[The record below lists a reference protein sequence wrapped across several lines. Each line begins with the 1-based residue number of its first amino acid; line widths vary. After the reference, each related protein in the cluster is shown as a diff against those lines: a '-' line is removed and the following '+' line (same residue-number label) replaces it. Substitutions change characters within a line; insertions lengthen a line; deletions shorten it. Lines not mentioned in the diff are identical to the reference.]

1 MSSLSNN
8 AKAML
13 FGLGAVLL
21 WSTVATAFSI
31 SLKHLSPT
39 QLLVIAS
46 SVSLLFLMAVLAIKG
61 ETSQLILFAKRSW
74 KSSLFFGAINPFL
87 YYLILLQAYNTLPAQ
102 EAQAIN
108 YTWAIMLSFMAVPI
122 LKQRLKPADYL
133 AAAACYF
140 GVLYIS
146 TRGQIG
152 TLEFSNLLG
161 VGFALLSTII
171 WALYWLF
178 NTKDTRPSLIGL
190 TLNFA
195 FAVPLI
201 VVFAAFTGELHHDEL
216 HSWNNEGIWGAVYI
230 GLFEMGLSFVLW
242 NQAMKLTS
250 NTSQVANLIFLAPL
264 LSIIWLSQFAGE
276 PILRSTVIGLACILA
291 GLFVQNWSKR
301 TKQALSK

>member
-1 MSSLSNN
+1 MNSLSNN

-31 SLKHLSPT
+31 SLRHLSPT
-39 QLLVIAS
+39 QLLVIAC
-46 SVSLLFLMAVLAIKG
+46 SVSLLFLMALLAIKG
-61 ETSQLILFAKRSW
+61 EIAQLLFFAKQSW

-152 TLEFSNLLG
+152 SLEFSNLSG
-161 VGFALLSTII
+161 VGFALLSTVV

-195 FAVPLI
+195 FALPLI
-201 VVFAAFTGELHHDEL
+201 VAFAAITGELQMSELTHWHHE
-216 HSWNNEGIWGAVYI
+216 AVLSAIYI

-250 NTSQVANLIFLAPL
+250 NASQVANLIFLSPL

-276 PILRSTVIGLACILA
+276 PILRSTVIGLACILV

-301 TKQALSK
+301 AKHV

>member
-1 MSSLSNN
+1 MSKFSNN
-8 AKAML
+8 TQAML

-21 WSTVATAFSI
+21 WSTVATAFSL
-31 SLKHLSPT
+31 SLKHFSPT
-39 QLLVIAS
+39 QLLLVANI
-46 SVSLLFLMAVLAIKG
+46 VSLLFLITLIAVKG
-61 ETSQLILFAKRSW
+61 ETKPLISLAKQTW

-122 LKQRLKPADYL
+122 LKQRLTPADYL

-152 TLEFSNLLG
+152 SLEFSNVSG
-161 VGFALLSTII
+161 VAFALLSTII
-171 WALYWLF
+171 WALYWLL
-178 NTKDTRPSLIGL
+178 NTKDKRPSLIGL

-195 FAVPLI
+195 FALPLI
-201 VVFAAFTGELHHDEL
+201 VIFAGVTGELNHF
-216 HSWNNEGIWGAVYI
+216 NYEGLWGAVYI

-242 NQAMKLTS
+242 NKAMKLTT
-250 NTSQVANLIFLAPL
+250 NASQVANLIFLSPL

-276 PILRSTVIGLACILA
+276 TILDSTLIGLACILT
-291 GLFVQNWSKR
+291 GLFVQNVSKK
-301 TKQALSK
+301 TKSSK

>member
-1 MSSLSNN
+1 MSKFSNN
-8 AKAML
+8 TQAML

-31 SLKHLSPT
+31 SLKYLSPT
-39 QLLVIAS
+39 QLLLVANI
-46 SVSLLFLMAVLAIKG
+46 VSLIFLTTLIALKG
-61 ETSQLILFAKRSW
+61 ETKQLISFAKQSW
-74 KSSLFFGAINPFL
+74 KSSLFFGAINPFI

-122 LKQRLKPADYL
+122 LKQRLKAADYI

-146 TRGQIG
+146 TRGQI
-152 TLEFSNLLG
+152 TSLEFSNLTG
-161 VGFALLSTII
+161 VAFALLSTII
-171 WALYWLF
+171 WALYWLL
-178 NTKDTRPSLIGL
+178 NTKDKRPSLIGL

-195 FAVPLI
+195 FALPLI
-201 VVFAAFTGELHHDEL
+201 TIFAGVTGELNH
-216 HSWNNEGIWGAVYI
+216 WNNDGLWGAIYI

-242 NQAMKLTS
+242 NRALKLTT
-250 NTSQVANLIFLAPL
+250 NASQVANLIFLSPL

-276 PILRSTVIGLACILA
+276 PILRSTLIGLACILI
-291 GLFVQNWSKR
+291 GLFIQNWAKR
-301 TKQALSK
+301 KKP

>member
-1 MSSLSNN
+1 MDKFSNN
-8 AKAML
+8 AQAML

-39 QLLVIAS
+39 QLLLVANV
-46 SVSLLFLMAVLAIKG
+46 VSLIFLTTLIVLKG
-61 ETSQLILFAKRSW
+61 EAKQLIGFAKQSW

-122 LKQRLKPADYL
+122 LKQRLKSADYV

-146 TRGQIG
+146 TRGQISS
-152 TLEFSNLLG
+152 LEFSNASG
-161 VGFALLSTII
+161 VAFALLSTII
-171 WALYWLF
+171 WALYWLL
-178 NTKDTRPSLIGL
+178 NTKDKRPSLIGL
-190 TLNFA
+190 TLNFT
-195 FAVPLI
+195 FALPLI
-201 VVFAAFTGELHHDEL
+201 TIFAGVTGELNHWDQDGL
-216 HSWNNEGIWGAVYI
+216 WGAIYI

-242 NQAMKLTS
+242 NRALKLTT
-250 NTSQVANLIFLAPL
+250 NASQVANLIFLSPL

-276 PILRSTVIGLACILA
+276 PILRSTLIGLAFILA
-291 GLFVQNWSKR
+291 GLFIQNASKR
-301 TKQALSK
+301 KKQPI